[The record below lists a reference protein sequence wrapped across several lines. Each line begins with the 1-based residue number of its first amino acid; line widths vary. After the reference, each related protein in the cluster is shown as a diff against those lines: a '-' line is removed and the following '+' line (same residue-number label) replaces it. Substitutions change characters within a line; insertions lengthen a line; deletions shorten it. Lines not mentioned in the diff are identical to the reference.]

1 MSITEET
8 LMAYADGE
16 LDDIGRSAVE
26 QAMLHDPALAT
37 KVAQHQ
43 ALRCAVFDAF
53 HPVVEEAIPARL
65 QASVQV
71 SKQINEQVNEQVTG
85 QVNDEV
91 QRDNIVNLAQGRK
104 DRDTRQET
112 AKRQA
117 WSLSQWGSLA
127 AMLVLGVMLGRLD
140 LFGAGERGGAISSVA
155 LATDGGMTAQGK
167 LAMALST
174 QLASAP
180 VADANIK
187 IGLSFVA
194 KDGAYCRS
202 FALDGSA
209 GLACREAEQWKIAL
223 MVDKHSDSPEGQYR
237 QAGSEIP
244 PAVLEAIEQ
253 RMAGAALDAQGE
265 LTAKERAW
273 KK

>member
-1 MSITEET
+1 MSISEET

-16 LDDIGRSAVE
+16 LDDVSRSTVE
-26 QAMLHDPALAT
+26 QAILHDPELAT

-43 ALRCAVFDAF
+43 ALRTAVFDAF
-53 HPVVEEAIPARL
+53 RPVMEEAIPARL
-65 QASVQV
+65 QANVQV
-71 SKQINEQVNEQVTG
+71 QGE
-85 QVNDEV
+85 
-91 QRDNIVNLAQGRK
+91 NIVNLAQSRNARK
-104 DRDTRQET
+104 LSQET
-112 AKRQA
+112 EKKQR

-127 AMLVLGVMLGRLD
+127 AMLVVGVMLGRLN
-140 LFGAGERGGAISSVA
+140 LFSAGEQDSAISNLA
-155 LATDGGMTAQGK
+155 LSAEGGMTAQGK
-167 LAMALST
+167 LATALSQ

-180 VADANIK
+180 VADANVK

-223 MVDKHSDSPEGQYR
+223 MVDQHSKSADGEYR

-244 PAVLEAIEQ
+244 TAVLEAIEQ
-253 RMAGAALDAQGE
+253 RMAGTALDAKGE
-265 LTAKERAW
+265 QAARARAW

>member
-16 LDDIGRSAVE
+16 LDDITRSTVE
-26 QAMLHDPALAT
+26 QAILHDPQLAA

-43 ALRCAVFDAF
+43 ALRDAVFEAF
-53 HPVVEEAIPARL
+53 QPVMKEPIPARL
-65 QASVQV
+65 QATVQV
-71 SKQINEQVNEQVTG
+71 QGE
-85 QVNDEV
+85 
-91 QRDNIVNLAQGRK
+91 NIVNLAQSRD
-104 DRDTRQET
+104 DRNARQES
-112 AKRQA
+112 AKEQR

-127 AMLVLGVMLGRLD
+127 AMLVVGVMLGRLD
-140 LFGAGERGGAISSVA
+140 LFRTGEFDTAQSSVA
-155 LATDGGMTAQGK
+155 LKADGGMTAQGM
-167 LAMALST
+167 LATALST

-180 VADANIK
+180 AAATNVK

-202 FALDGSA
+202 FALDGAA

-223 MVDKHSDSPEGQYR
+223 MVDQHNNKPEGAYR
-237 QAGSEIP
+237 QVNSEIP
-244 PAVLEAIEQ
+244 SAVLEAIEQ
-253 RMAGAALDAQGE
+253 RMAGTALDAQAE
-265 LTAKERAW
+265 HAARARSW